1 MAFTDF
7 DGDGRLDVVQA
18 QGEVGDES
26 NWLFYGEEIPT
37 DVHPPQITALLPVW
51 EGDTLQR
58 IGVKVHDGL
67 SGTRSMNQVQLT
79 VQNEAGETI
88 ADIPVF
94 WSGGYIYQ
102 MDVTNG
108 ESAPFS
114 VCAADPSGN
123 TTCSA
128 IEEEELPIEE
138 EPDTTDSDAVES
150 DTVES
155 ESDGYGDE
163 SDGVNEG
170 DGSLEEETEEP
181 AEDDTSGS
189 NSSDSTAETSSDSE
203 RSGEAAQD
211 GGEKSEE
218 DGENASVETGVDGSQ
233 EDGAEESPHS
243 SKPAVGAQVAV
254 RPPSRIQ
261 TASHGCCYFLLFAT
275 RSPEGSG
282 LRRVAHE
289 MRRATPFL
297 PIPLF
302 DGFAWRASRG

>member
-1 MAFTDF
+1 M
-7 DGDGRLDVVQA
+7 
-18 QGEVGDES
+18 
-26 NWLFYGEEIPT
+26 
-37 DVHPPQITALLPVW
+37 
-51 EGDTLQR
+51 
-58 IGVKVHDGL
+58 KVHDGL

-181 AEDDTSGS
+181 AEDDTSGQTPA
-189 NSSDSTAETSSDSE
+189 TARPRPRPIQNAPVKRLKTV
-203 RSGEAAQD
+203 
-211 GGEKSEE
+211 EKKVRRTAKMPPSKP
-218 DGENASVETGVDGSQ
+218 GWMAVRRTVPR
-233 EDGAEESPHS
+233 SPHS

-261 TASHGCCYFLLFAT
+261 TASHGCWYFLLFAT